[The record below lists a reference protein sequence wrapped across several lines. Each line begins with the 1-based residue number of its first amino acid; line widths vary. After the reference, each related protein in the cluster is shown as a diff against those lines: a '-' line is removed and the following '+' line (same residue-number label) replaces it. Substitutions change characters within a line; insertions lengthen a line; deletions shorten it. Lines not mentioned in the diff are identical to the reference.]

1 VNALLA
7 DVIEAHGGAV
17 LWKNF
22 ERVSATIVCEGA
34 LWGMKS
40 LDWSLDPR
48 LLTVWLRE
56 QRTTSVPFGDPEWSC
71 EFTPDRVAVLTRD
84 GTVVADRDRPRESF
98 AGHDRRTAWDP
109 LDLAYF
115 EGCALWTALNTPF
128 LLAMPGVDVS
138 EVEPWIEHGA
148 MERNKTW
155 RILRARF
162 PDAISTHT
170 SEQDFF
176 FGEDLL
182 LRRHDYRIDIAGGLE
197 VAHLVFDHIEADGIS
212 LPTRHRTYAR
222 GPDRRFQPVPLLM
235 SVELGNVRF
244 S

>member
-17 LWKNF
+17 RWNSF
-22 ERVSATIVCEGA
+22 ERASATIVCEGA

-40 LDWSLDPR
+40 LDWNLDPR
-48 LLTVWLRE
+48 LLTVWMRQ
-56 QRTTSVPFGDPEWSC
+56 QRTTLVPFADPEWSC
-71 EFTPDRVAVLTRD
+71 EFAPDRVAILNGD

-98 AGHDRRTAWDP
+98 AGHDRRTVWDP
-109 LDLAYF
+109 LHLAYF

-148 MERNKTW
+148 TW

-162 PDAISTHT
+162 PDAIATHT
-170 SEQDFF
+170 PVQDFF

-182 LRRHDYRIDIAGGLE
+182 LRRHDYGIDAVGGLE
-197 VAHLVFDHIEADGIS
+197 VAELLFDYIEADGII
-212 LPTRHRTYAR
+212 LPTRHRAYAR
-222 GPDRRFQPVPLLM
+222 GLDRRLQPVPLLM